1 MALRIYV
8 TSIVYFI
15 FWNLKW
21 NDLDNHPSC
30 LLLLNLLVYLRLPTW
45 LSPVL
50 SFSFLFFFL
59 KANGERRLHLRL
71 YGYIRWRIHS
81 LRYLGPN
88 LWNSLPSNLR
98 NLPSLQSFKRQ
109 IRLVN
114 LSLKLKSDCENC
126 VLCSNWHTDWPN
138 CIVYL
143 FFLLLLFFVLLNILV
158 NVNNNCIILL

>member
-1 MALRIYV
+1 MIRARPFDFDNLILRKNRAYSRNFLIIHAFSRPKYGTIYTCLVFTKLLSLKKQSKEATLRIYV

-45 LSPVL
+45 LAPVL

-81 LRYLGPN
+81 SRYL
-88 LWNSLPSNLR
+88 
-98 NLPSLQSFKRQ
+98 
-109 IRLVN
+109 
-114 LSLKLKSDCENC
+114 E
-126 VLCSNWHTDWPN
+126 
-138 CIVYL
+138 IVE
-143 FFLLLLFFVLLNILV
+143 
-158 NVNNNCIILL
+158 